1 MKKLLAITLAL
12 VLCLSVFAGCKPAD
26 ADKPVLKVAISPDFA
41 PMEFVI
47 YENGEATYAGFDVML
62 AEYLA
67 EGLGMTLQIM
77 PMDFQACQT
86 AVSTGTVDMS
96 ISGFS
101 WTEERAE
108 NYNLS
113 DYYYAGDNE
122 TEQVLI
128 TTKENGGKFTDVAS
142 MAGLKVGAQAAS
154 LQEGLCKEQLP
165 DNELVVFTD
174 INTGV
179 LQLKKG
185 DFDIMAVATGN
196 ADAIIASN
204 PELALA
210 GFNFEVSEE
219 ESNNLILLKK
229 GADELTK
236 KVNDLLAKA
245 YESGKYTEW
254 YAAAEELAGI
264 GEEISYDEFGNPII
278 DTTGAEDETTA
289 AIDETTAATDE
300 TTAAADAETTEATSA
315 TE

>member
-1 MKKLLAITLAL
+1 MKKIIAMVLAL
-12 VLCLSVFAGCKPAD
+12 TMLATLFAGCQSSKKD
-26 ADKPVLKVAISPDFA
+26 TLKVAISPDFA

-47 YENGEATYAGFDVML
+47 YNDKGEAEFAGFDIML
-62 AEYLA
+62 AEYIAA
-67 EGLGMTLQIM
+67 EMGKELQLM
-77 PMDFQACQT
+77 PMDFGACQA
-86 AVSTGTVDMS
+86 AVAAGTVDMS

-128 TTKENGGKFTDVAS
+128 TTKENAGKYTTVES

-165 DNELVVFTD
+165 DNELVVYTD

-185 DFDIMAVATGN
+185 DFQVMAVATGN
-196 ADAIIASN
+196 ADAIIAAN
-204 PELALA
+204 PDLALA

-219 ESNNLILLKK
+219 ESNNLILLQK
-229 GADELTK
+229 GDDELTK
-236 KVNDLLAKA
+236 KVNEILAKA
-245 YESGKYTEW
+245 YAAGKYGEW
-254 YAAAEELAGI
+254 YAKAEELAGI
-264 GEEISYDEFGNPII
+264 GEEISYDEFGNVIQYDENGDPIVQTGP
-278 DTTGAEDETTA
+278 TTPA
-289 AIDETTAATDE
+289 A
-300 TTAAADAETTEATSA
+300 
-315 TE
+315 

>member
-1 MKKLLAITLAL
+1 MKKFITMLL
-12 VLCLSVFAGCKPAD
+12 VLTMLATLFVGCSAAGSKD
-26 ADKPVLKVAISPDFA
+26 VLKVAISPDFA

-47 YENGEATYAGFDVML
+47 YNDKGEAEYAGFDLML
-62 AEYLA
+62 AEYIAA
-67 EGLGMTLQIM
+67 EMGKELQIM
-77 PMDFQACQT
+77 PMDFFACQT
-86 AVSTGTVDMS
+86 AVAAGTVDMS

-101 WTEERAE
+101 WTEERAA

-128 TTKENGGKFTDVAS
+128 TTKENSGKFTTVES

-165 DNELVVFTD
+165 DNELVVYTD

-185 DFDIMAVATGN
+185 DFDVMAVATGN
-196 ADAIIASN
+196 AEAIIAAN

-210 GFNFEVSEE
+210 GFKFEVSEE

-236 KVNDLLAKA
+236 QVNEILAKA
-245 YESGKYTEW
+245 YAAGKYGEW
-254 YAAAEELAGI
+254 YEAAKELANI
-264 GEEISYDEFGNPII
+264 GVEISYDENGNPILP
-278 DTTGAEDETTA
+278 EETTA
-289 AIDETTAATDE
+289 P
-300 TTAAADAETTEATSA
+300 TE
-315 TE
+315 

>member
-1 MKKLLAITLAL
+1 MKKIIAMVLAL
-12 VLCLSVFAGCKPAD
+12 MMLATMFAGCQGSGNKT
-26 ADKPVLKVAISPDFA
+26 LKVAISPDFA

-47 YENGEATYAGFDVML
+47 YNEEGKAEYAGFDVML
-62 AEYLA
+62 AEYIAA
-67 EGLGMTLQIM
+67 EMGKELQIM
-77 PMDFQACQT
+77 PMDFGACQA
-86 AVSTGTVDMS
+86 AVAAGTVDMS

-101 WTEERAE
+101 WTEERAA

-128 TTKENGGKFTDVAS
+128 TTKENAGKFTTVES

-165 DNELVVFTD
+165 DNELVVYTD

-185 DFDIMAVATGN
+185 DFDVMAVATGN
-196 ADAIIASN
+196 ADAIIAAN
-204 PELALA
+204 PDLALA

-229 GADELTK
+229 GSDELTK
-236 KVNDLLAKA
+236 QVNEILAKA
-245 YESGKYTEW
+245 YAAGKYGEW
-254 YAAAEELAGI
+254 YEKAEELAGI
-264 GEEISYDEFGNPII
+264 GEEVSYDEFGNVIQYDENGDPII
-278 DTTGAEDETTA
+278 QTGPTTPAE
-289 AIDETTAATDE
+289 
-300 TTAAADAETTEATSA
+300 
-315 TE
+315 

>member
-1 MKKLLAITLAL
+1 MKKFIALLLALTLL
-12 VLCLSVFAGCKPAD
+12 VAFAGCSAAGSKKD
-26 ADKPVLKVAISPDFA
+26 VLKVAISPDFA

-47 YENGEATYAGFDVML
+47 YNDKGEAEYAGFDIML
-62 AEYLA
+62 AEYIA
-67 EGLGMTLQIM
+67 SELGMELQLM
-77 PMDFQACQT
+77 PMDFGACQA
-86 AVSTGTVDMS
+86 AVAAGTVDMS

-101 WTEERAE
+101 WTEERAA

-128 TTKENGGKFTDVAS
+128 TTKENAGKFTTVES

-165 DNELVVFTD
+165 NNELVVYTD

-185 DFDIMAVATGN
+185 DFQVMAVATGN
-196 ADAIIASN
+196 ADAIIAAN
-204 PELALA
+204 PDLALA
-210 GFNFEVSEE
+210 GFNFEVSDE

-229 GADELTK
+229 GNDELTQ
-236 KVNDLLAKA
+236 KVNEILAKA
-245 YESGKYTEW
+245 YAAGKYGEW

-264 GEEISYDEFGNPII
+264 GEEVSYDENGNPI
-278 DTTGAEDETTA
+278 TG
-289 AIDETTAATDE
+289 
-300 TTAAADAETTEATSA
+300 
-315 TE
+315 

>member
-1 MKKLLAITLAL
+1 MKKMIAMVLAL
-12 VLCLSVFAGCKPAD
+12 MMLATMFAGCQGSGNKT
-26 ADKPVLKVAISPDFA
+26 LKVAISPDFA

-47 YENGEATYAGFDVML
+47 YNDEGKAEYAGFDVML
-62 AEYLA
+62 AEYIAA
-67 EGLGMTLQIM
+67 EMGKELQLM
-77 PMDFQACQT
+77 PMDFFACQA
-86 AVSTGTVDMS
+86 AVSAGTVDMS

-128 TTKENGGKFTDVAS
+128 TTKENAGKYTTVES

-165 DNELVVFTD
+165 DNELVVYTD
-174 INTGV
+174 INTGA

-185 DFDIMAVATGN
+185 DFDVMAVATGN
-196 ADAIIASN
+196 AEALIAAN

-210 GFNFEVSEE
+210 GFKFEVSEE

-229 GADELTK
+229 GNDKLTEE
-236 KVNDLLAKA
+236 VNKILAKA
-245 YESGKYTEW
+245 YAAGLYGEW
-254 YAAAEELAGI
+254 YEEAKELANI
-264 GEEISYDEFGNPII
+264 GEEISFDENGNPILP
-278 DTTGAEDETTA
+278 
-289 AIDETTAATDE
+289 DETTAATE
-300 TTAAADAETTEATSA
+300 
-315 TE
+315 

>member
-1 MKKLLAITLAL
+1 MKKIIALMLAGIMMLAL
-12 VLCLSVFAGCKPAD
+12 FTGCAEK
-26 ADKPVLKVAISPDFA
+26 KETLKVAISPDFA
-41 PMEFVI
+41 PMEFVDPSKTGQDQ
-47 YENGEATYAGFDVML
+47 YVGFDVSL
-62 AEYLA
+62 AKYLA
-67 EGLGMTLQIM
+67 EGLGKELEIM

-86 AVSTGTVDMS
+86 AVAMGTVDMS

-128 TTKENGGKFTDVAS
+128 TTKANEGKFTTVDSV
-142 MAGLKVGAQAAS
+142 AGLKVGAQAAS

-165 DNELVVFTD
+165 NTELVVFTD

-185 DFDIMAVATGN
+185 DFDVMAVATGN
-196 ADAIIASN
+196 ADAIISSN
-204 PELALA
+204 PDVALA

-229 GADELTK
+229 GNDELTK
-236 KVNDLLAKA
+236 QVNDLLAKA
-245 YESGKYTEW
+245 YAAGYYGQW
-254 YAAAEELAGI
+254 YAEAEELAGI
-264 GEEISYDEFGNPII
+264 GVEISYDENGNPI
-278 DTTGAEDETTA
+278 T
-289 AIDETTAATDE
+289 
-300 TTAAADAETTEATSA
+300 
-315 TE
+315 